1 MENDSDSLR
10 AELEEI
16 YCPPLDSALFAAI
29 ISDFNLAKTEDV
41 SALRGTLDSLKEC
54 AQLQENEIFD
64 PSGTANDGYATEAEI
79 RGILSEAGTSGCSG
93 DSLQTLTDVT
103 SMGSYLLSGETS
115 GCNAQP
121 TVNPNIAYSIAA
133 DGSLEL
139 TGASVDDKVNVL
151 TVMFPGVAL
160 LDVEQSLKKSDGD
173 VDKSIDLLLNLS
185 FFNET
190 VATSDDGSISVPK
203 GIDGFSAGNADIGR
217 SKGRNKKHNKK
228 NRLPLAASPRSE
240 AESAPTINKWETGQ
254 ADIDFICSCIPD
266 LTKGKIS
273 AIYRSKG
280 MDLRATIKALALE
293 NQIDNFE
300 INQDPVVTD
309 HVAELTA
316 VYPTISKTTLVG
328 LLRLTGNKV
337 TPANELAAV
346 LLRQPSQTEISELIK
361 FTPAPLNLDEDEDDS
376 LGASYSPGEIV
387 YNNTEFENLQATAN
401 ANFAASAAAHM
412 QAAQAAR
419 RSRSNPL
426 YGGASAY
433 YRQVGQQ
440 HRERAMNQLAAASD
454 QLVDRQSSN
463 CDLDLHGVT
472 VENAKRIVRERVAAW
487 WDSIGDA
494 KYVRGGGV
502 DIHGGYKIVTGI
514 GRHSRDGT
522 SRLGPAVGKMLISEG
537 WRVCITPGSLIV
549 LGVARR

>member
-1 MENDSDSLR
+1 
-10 AELEEI
+10 
-16 YCPPLDSALFAAI
+16 
-29 ISDFNLAKTEDV
+29 
-41 SALRGTLDSLKEC
+41 
-54 AQLQENEIFD
+54 
-64 PSGTANDGYATEAEI
+64 
-79 RGILSEAGTSGCSG
+79 
-93 DSLQTLTDVT
+93 
-103 SMGSYLLSGETS
+103 MGSYLLSGETS

-121 TVNPNIAYSIAA
+121 TVNPNIAYSITA

-217 SKGRNKKHNKK
+217 SKGRNKKRNKK

-273 AIYRSKG
+273 ATYRSKG

-309 HVAELTA
+309 HVAELTT

-376 LGASYSPGEIV
+376 LRVSYSPGEIV

-440 HRERAMNQLAAASD
+440 HRERAMNQLAAASN

>member
-29 ISDFNLAKTEDV
+29 ISDFNLTNTEDV
-41 SALRGTLDSLKEC
+41 SALRETLDSLKEC

-64 PSGTANDGYATEAEI
+64 PSGTANDPFATENDI
-79 RGILSEAGTSGCSG
+79 RGMLSEAGTSGYSG
-93 DSLQTLTDVT
+93 DSLHTLTDVT
-103 SMGSYLLSGETS
+103 SMGSYLLSEETP
-115 GCNAQP
+115 GRNTQAIM
-121 TVNPNIAYSIAA
+121 NPNITYSVTA

-139 TGASVDDKVNVL
+139 TGASVDDKVNLL
-151 TVMFPGVAL
+151 TMMFPGISP

-185 FFNET
+185 FFNESL
-190 VATSDDGSISVPK
+190 ATSDDSSISVPK

-217 SKGRNKKHNKK
+217 SKGRNKKRNKR
-228 NRLPLAASPRSE
+228 NRLPLETSAGAE
-240 AESAPTINKWETGQ
+240 AEPVPTINKWETGQ

-273 AIYRSKG
+273 AIYHNKG

-293 NQIDNFE
+293 NPIDNFD

-316 VYPTISKTTLVG
+316 VYPTISKNTLVG

-361 FTPAPLNLDEDEDDS
+361 FTPAPLNLDEDEDDNP
-376 LGASYSPGEIV
+376 GTSYSPGGNI
-387 YNNTEFENLQATAN
+387 YNNNEFENLRATAN
-401 ANFAASAAAHM
+401 ANFAASSAAHI

-487 WDSIGDA
+487 WESLGDA
-494 KYVRGGGV
+494 KYIRGGGV
-502 DIHGGYKIVTGI
+502 GVHGGYKIITGI

-549 LGVARR
+549 LGVARG